1 MFAFPP
7 YAPILLRDGV
17 LKSNGEDP
25 STLITVLVITAVLV
39 IGIVIS
45 AVLEDI
51 NKNKKNKKNRR
62 K

>member
-7 YAPILLRDGV
+7 YAPVV
-17 LKSNGEDP
+17 LDTSSCTEDP

-45 AVLEDI
+45 AVIEDI
-51 NKNKKNKKNRR
+51 NKNKKNRR